1 MGIQTCVGSPP
12 DLISHVESVR
22 VALWSLARGG
32 NAEITDDTSACFSSR
47 FGMLPGPRPEMVNS
61 AQTSNSREI
70 TKVAAEVRQ
79 HRTLQAP
86 RRNMKPS
93 MKDKIKGSFH
103 EVKGTI
109 KEEVGKVTND
119 RNLKAKGKA
128 EKKAAEVQQRI
139 GRAKDTVAK
148 LKRKLKELKTA

>member
-1 MGIQTCVGSPP
+1 VFLFPVW
-12 DLISHVESVR
+12 DE
-22 VALWSLARGG
+22 AERG
-32 NAEITDDTSACFSSR
+32 
-47 FGMLPGPRPEMVNS
+47 PEMVNS

-70 TKVAAEVRQ
+70 TKVAAEKPQLRA
-79 HRTLQAP
+79 LQAP

-109 KEEVGKVTND
+109 KEEVGKATND

-128 EKKAAEVQQRI
+128 EKKAGEVQQRI

-148 LKRKLKELKTA
+148 LKGKLKELKTR